1 MKGHTK
7 IELTDVN
14 TGEVKVIEHDN
25 MVTSAIEKELLQSNG
40 ILPPAIIADVYSSYI
55 PFDYIHNLFGGL
67 FLFSNALS
75 TDKEDYLVPFDN
87 DMTGYSYYDITNTGK
102 NTQLGSYS
110 SKESGFQEDGSFK
123 WVYNF
128 DTTQANGQISAVAL
142 TTYVSGFL
150 SAGIKNENFDNSKIP
165 SSYYPS
171 SDYYCINS
179 SYGDSYGQRIKINYS
194 GIPIYVDNEYVY
206 VVKFGNF
213 YYRNDAY
220 IGKNNNKISV
230 LKYASKLGKINP
242 FEKYNEQYKILE
254 EFTVDLPENFT
265 FPNIEFA
272 SFDIKEDGT
281 FYFICGSGER
291 NTKGTVQLVKVDVLN
306 RTSFLY
312 NIKVPNDRYIKLG
325 YTGYSYI
332 YSMDD
337 SFYEF
342 CVHNN
347 KFITYAPNPNSPS
360 DYALYI
366 YDMITESETILKDF
380 PFSDASSP
388 DLYLSKVYNDKY
400 FFVQGFNSNSRI
412 FFIFDIETNQLKRLC
427 AKGNSYPT
435 FELLKLGTR
444 YFYFTGGKNYTNLYV
459 SSHAQFLT
467 TKNNLETPV
476 TKTSSQSMKVTYTLT
491 PA

>member
-14 TGEVKVIEHDN
+14 TGKVEVIEQDN
-25 MVTSAIEKELLQSNG
+25 MITSAIEKELLQSNG
-40 ILPPAIIADVYSSYI
+40 ILPPAIIAPVYSYYI

-75 TDKEDYLVPFDN
+75 VDKDDYLVPFDN

-142 TTYVSGFL
+142 TPYVSGVL

-165 SSYYPS
+165 SSYFS
-171 SDYYCINS
+171 SLDTSKYCIDS
-179 SYGDSYGQRIKINYS
+179 SYSDTYGQRIKINYS

-213 YYRNDAY
+213 YYENDAY
-220 IGKNNNKISV
+220 MGKNNKISV

-254 EFTVDLPENFT
+254 EFTIDLPENFT
-265 FPNIEFA
+265 FSNIDFA
-272 SFDIKEDGT
+272 SFDIQGDGT
-281 FYFICGSGER
+281 FYFMCSSEER
-291 NTKGTVQLVKVDVLN
+291 LKGTVQLVKVDVLN
-306 RTSFLY
+306 KTSTLY
-312 NIKVPNDRYIKLG
+312 SIKVPDNRYIKLG
-325 YTGYSYI
+325 YTGYSYL
-332 YSMDD
+332 YNYNDTLYRFS
-337 SFYEF
+337 
-342 CVHNN
+342 VHNN
-347 KFITYAPNPNSPS
+347 QLITYAPTSVSPY

-366 YDMITESETILKDF
+366 YDMTTESETILKDF
-380 PFSDASSP
+380 PFSKYSAE
-388 DLYLSKVYNDKY
+388 LYLSKVYNDKY
-400 FFVQGFNSNSRI
+400 FFVQAYDSGYI
-412 FFIFDIETNQLKRLC
+412 WFIFDIETNQLKRSC
-427 AKGNSYPT
+427 VYGEKDYPT
-435 FELLKLGTR
+435 YSIIKLGTR
-444 YFYFTGGKNYTNLYV
+444 YFYFEGRENLIHLYV
-459 SSHAQFLT
+459 TSPAQLLS

>member
-14 TGEVKVIEHDN
+14 TGKVEVIENDN
-25 MVTSAIEKELLQSNG
+25 MITSAIEKELLQSNG
-40 ILPPAIIADVYSSYI
+40 ILPPAITAGVYSYYI

-75 TDKEDYLVPFDN
+75 TDKDDYLVPFDN

-142 TTYVSGFL
+142 TPYVSGFL

-165 SSYYPS
+165 SSYYPDS
-171 SDYYCINS
+171 EDYCIDS
-179 SYGDSYGQRIKINYS
+179 SHSDTYGQRIKINYS
-194 GIPIYVDNEYVY
+194 GIPIYVDNEYLY

-213 YYRNDAY
+213 YYENDAY
-220 IGKNNNKISV
+220 MGKNNKISV

-242 FEKYNEQYKILE
+242 FEKYNEQYRVLE
-254 EFTVDLPENFT
+254 EFTINLPENFT
-265 FPNIEFA
+265 FSNIDFA
-272 SFDIKEDGT
+272 SFDIQDDGT
-281 FYFICGSGER
+281 FYFMCSSEEKVTGI
-291 NTKGTVQLVKVDVLN
+291 VQLVKVDVLN
-306 RTSFLY
+306 KTSTLY
-312 NIKVPNDRYIKLG
+312 SIKVPDNRYIKLG
-325 YTGYSYI
+325 YTGYSYV
-332 YSMDD
+332 YNYNDT
-337 SFYEF
+337 FYRF

-347 KFITYAPNPNSPS
+347 KLITYAPTLTSPY

-366 YDMITESETILKDF
+366 YDMTTESETILKDF
-380 PFSDASSP
+380 PFSGSGIN
-388 DLYLSKVYNDKY
+388 LYLSKVYNDKY
-400 FFVQGFNSNSRI
+400 FFVQGLDSNVRV
-412 FFIFDIETNQLKRLC
+412 FDIETNQLKRLC
-427 AKGNSYPT
+427 VNRNSYPT

-444 YFYFTGGKNYTNLYV
+444 YFYFDGGQNYIYLYI
-459 SSHAQFLT
+459 SSHAQFLS

>member
-40 ILPPAIIADVYSSYI
+40 ILPSAIIASVYSYYI

-75 TDKEDYLVPFDN
+75 VDKDDYLVPFDN
-87 DMTGYSYYDITNTGK
+87 DMTGYSYYNVTNTGK

-110 SKESGFQEDGSFK
+110 DKESGFQEDGSFK

-142 TTYVSGFL
+142 TPYVSGVL

-165 SSYYPS
+165 SSYFSQLS
-171 SDYYCINS
+171 SDKYRIENNI
-179 SYGDSYGQRIKINYS
+179 YGQYIKINYN

-213 YYRNDAY
+213 YYENDAY
-220 IGKNNNKISV
+220 MGKNNKISV

-242 FEKYNEQYKILE
+242 FEKYNEQYRILE
-254 EFTVDLPENFT
+254 EFTINLPENFT
-265 FPNIEFA
+265 FSNIEFT
-272 SFDIKEDGT
+272 SFDIQGDGT
-281 FYFICGSGER
+281 FYFMCSSEER
-291 NTKGTVQLVKVDVLN
+291 ITRIVQLVKIDVLN
-306 RTSFLY
+306 KTSTLY
-312 NIKVPNDRYIKLG
+312 NIKIPDNRYIKLG
-325 YTGYSYI
+325 YTGYSYV
-332 YSMDD
+332 YNMND
-337 SFYEF
+337 SFYSF

-347 KFITYAPNPNSPS
+347 KLITFAPSLTSPY

-366 YDMITESETILKDF
+366 YDVTTGSETILKDF
-380 PFSDASSP
+380 PFSDNSVP
-388 DLYLSKVYNDKY
+388 LCLSKVYNDKY
-400 FFVQGFNSNSRI
+400 FFVKSHDSGYI
-412 FFIFDIETNQLKRLC
+412 WFIFDIETNQLKRSC
-427 AKGNSYPT
+427 VYQDADYPT
-435 FELLKLGTR
+435 FDILKLGTR
-444 YFYFTGGKNYTNLYV
+444 YFYFEGGQNYTYL
-459 SSHAQFLT
+459 SIASPAQFLS